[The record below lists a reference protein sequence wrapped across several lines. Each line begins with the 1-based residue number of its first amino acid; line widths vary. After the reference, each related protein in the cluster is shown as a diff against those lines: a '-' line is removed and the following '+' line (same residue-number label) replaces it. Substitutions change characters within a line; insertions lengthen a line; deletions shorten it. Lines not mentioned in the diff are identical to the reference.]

1 VLRGHAAQ
9 LRRGGVDPA
18 TRAAARGLIRP
29 ARAGSRTRHR
39 HRPSLPLA
47 AAGPFAL
54 GTAAGAPGFGVQPVE
69 RGNEPGAVV
78 AHVAGALLPAVQGA
92 PAGRARALTVYTDV
106 PVGCSYGGMVTTTID
121 DVDDNGVFGVGDRLE
136 FAFDQCRLTPS
147 EITHARVA
155 ATLVRVDD
163 GPLPALTARLAM
175 TGLSSTSADGLHSVA
190 TDCTAL
196 LDYAQLDAWR
206 ERLRLTVEGTATV
219 HLRTHAG
226 IVDTIGLQPG
236 YFSESVHD
244 FAIGRSSTTG
254 AGQLH
259 SAAAAGL
266 VRVET
271 APALDQGDRVAF
283 PDLGGLRVQGARG
296 TLMLRALPG
305 AQVQLELD
313 VDDCGTAEHV
323 RVESWDWLL

>member
-1 VLRGHAAQ
+1 
-9 LRRGGVDPA
+9 
-18 TRAAARGLIRP
+18 
-29 ARAGSRTRHR
+29 
-39 HRPSLPLA
+39 
-47 AAGPFAL
+47 
-54 GTAAGAPGFGVQPVE
+54 VQPVE